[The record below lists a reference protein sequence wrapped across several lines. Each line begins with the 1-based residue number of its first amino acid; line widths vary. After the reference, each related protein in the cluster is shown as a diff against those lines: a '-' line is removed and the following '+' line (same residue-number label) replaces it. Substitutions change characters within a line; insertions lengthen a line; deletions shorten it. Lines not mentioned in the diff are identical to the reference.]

1 MSFSE
6 VIKNNALFQMTQGK
20 EKEIGNKDGEKLAS
34 KQCSDAEE
42 QRRRQYRADQHQRL
56 LLFMLIFTAIAWLIG
71 KTDVSILWIFFLLAW
86 IFFWWKNTATKVI
99 DLAAKQAEIDK
110 RREKALSNAET
121 AEWLNFMINRW

>member
-1 MSFSE
+1 MS
-6 VIKNNALFQMTQGK
+6 QGK

-42 QRRRQYRADQHQRL
+42 LRRRQHRADQHQRL
-56 LLFMLIFTAIAWLIG
+56 LLSMLIFTVIAWLLG

-86 IFFWWKNTATKVI
+86 IFFWWKNSATKVI

-110 RREKALSNAET
+110 RRENALSNAET

>member
-1 MSFSE
+1 
-6 VIKNNALFQMTQGK
+6 MTQEKG
-20 EKEIGNKDGEKLAS
+20 KEIGNKDGEKLAS
-34 KQCSDAEE
+34 KQHSDAEE
-42 QRRRQYRADQHQRL
+42 EQRQHRTDQHQRL
-56 LLFMLIFTAIAWLIG
+56 ILSMLIFTVIAWLLG

-121 AEWLNFMINRW
+121 AEWLNFIINRW

>member
-1 MSFSE
+1 M
-6 VIKNNALFQMTQGK
+6 MQGK
-20 EKEIGNKDGEKLAS
+20 ENEIGNENGEKLAS
-34 KQCSDAEE
+34 KQCLDVEE

-56 LLFMLIFTAIAWLIG
+56 LLSMLTFTVIAWLLG
-71 KTDVSILWIFFLLAW
+71 KIDVSILWIIFLLAW

-121 AEWLNFMINRW
+121 AEWFNFMINRW

>member
-1 MSFSE
+1 
-6 VIKNNALFQMTQGK
+6 MTQGK

-34 KQCSDAEE
+34 KQCSGAED
-42 QRRRQYRADQHQRL
+42 QRRRQHRADQHQRL
-56 LLFMLIFTAIAWLIG
+56 LLSMLIFTVIAWLLG
-71 KTDVSILWIFFLLAW
+71 KTDVSISWIFFLFAW

-121 AEWLNFMINRW
+121 TEWLNFMINRW

>member
-1 MSFSE
+1 
-6 VIKNNALFQMTQGK
+6 MTQGK

-34 KQCSDAEE
+34 KQRSYTEE
-42 QRRRQYRADQHQRL
+42 QRQRQHRADQHQRL
-56 LLFMLIFTAIAWLIG
+56 LLSMLIFTVIAWLLG
-71 KTDVSILWIFFLLAW
+71 KTDVSILWIFSLLAW

-121 AEWLNFMINRW
+121 AEWLNFIINRW

>member
-1 MSFSE
+1 
-6 VIKNNALFQMTQGK
+6 MTQGK

-34 KQCSDAEE
+34 QQRSYTEE
-42 QRRRQYRADQHQRL
+42 QRQREHRADQHQRL
-56 LLFMLIFTAIAWLIG
+56 LLSMLIFTAIAWLLG
-71 KTDVSILWIFFLLAW
+71 KTDVSILWIFSLLAW

-121 AEWLNFMINRW
+121 AEWLNFIINRW